1 MYTILL
7 SYDLRIPETS
17 SDYLR
22 LIEYIKSHGNWA
34 KPLKSLWLFKT
45 QKRPS
50 VVRDE
55 VVRIVDSNDGILVLD
70 VTGDDWAT
78 FGIPKD
84 VNDWMRQNM

>member
-7 SYDLRIPETS
+7 SYDLRIPESS

-22 LIEYIKSHGNWA
+22 LIEYIKSHGTWA

-45 QKRPS
+45 NKRPS
-50 VVRDE
+50 VVRNE
-55 VVRIVDSNDGILVLD
+55 VMRIVDSNDGVLVID

-78 FGIPKD
+78 YGIPKK
-84 VNDWMRQNM
+84 VTDWMDKNM